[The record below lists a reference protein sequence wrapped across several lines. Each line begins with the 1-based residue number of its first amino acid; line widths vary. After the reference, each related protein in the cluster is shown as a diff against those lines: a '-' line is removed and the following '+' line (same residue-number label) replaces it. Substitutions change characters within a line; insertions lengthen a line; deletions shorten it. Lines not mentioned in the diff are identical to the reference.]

1 MGGRYTDLSPL
12 GFGKELLSM
21 MISEPIADTIDD
33 LDSLSYTV
41 VLTVHSCGILPCFFK
56 DSVFW
61 KLSRE
66 YQKWIVGI
74 LFFVCRDRYFPW
86 SGRAHGVA
94 LRTAIG

>member
-1 MGGRYTDLSPL
+1 MLGGYYTDLSPL
-12 GFGKELLSM
+12 NFGKELLSM

-56 DSVFW
+56 NNVFW
-61 KLSRE
+61 KLDRE

-74 LFFVCRDRYFPW
+74 LFFVCRDRYV
-86 SGRAHGVA
+86 SQRKELSV
-94 LRTAIG
+94 